1 MRHRG
6 ILMGTRPLLMV
17 LLLVGGAW
25 PMAVRGQLLDG
36 RPAVGMERMLGGT
49 GAMMMPLVLKHAKLT
64 PEQSQ
69 QVQSIMQKD
78 RATLRTLF
86 RQLEDAN
93 EQLTDKLFAVGPVQ
107 ESDLTPDV
115 RHIMELRR
123 QLMEQGIHTALA
135 IRALLTPEQVVKV
148 VHLKD
153 RIQSLHAEMRNIVA
167 GPE

>member
-1 MRHRG
+1 
-6 ILMGTRPLLMV
+6 MGTRRLLMV
-17 LLLVGGAW
+17 VLLLGGVW
-25 PMAVRGQLLDG
+25 PAMVRGQALDG
-36 RPAVGMERMLGGT
+36 RPMVGMERMFGGT

-78 RATLRTLF
+78 RETLRTLF

-93 EQLTDKLFAVGPVQ
+93 EQLTDKLFAVGPVR
-107 ESDLTPDV
+107 ESDLAPDV
-115 RHIMELRR
+115 QHIMDLRR

-135 IRALLTPEQVVKV
+135 IRGLLTPEQVAQVSQ
-148 VHLKD
+148 LKD

-167 GPE
+167 GRD